1 MAGLVALSIASEIFP
16 LVKTG
21 GLADVAGAL
30 PLALA
35 AENVAVSTL
44 VPGYAAVLYGLT
56 GAEPVADFPDLFG
69 GPARLFRGKAGP
81 LSLFA
86 LDAPHLYVRPGGPYI
101 GPDGLDH
108 PDNAQR
114 FAALAQVGA
123 ALAQGLVPNFA
134 PDVVHSH
141 DWQAGLTA
149 AYLRFSGKRSP
160 PLVLTIHNLAFQG
173 VFPLD
178 LLATL
183 GLPEAGL
190 LTEGLEYYDQISFLK
205 AGVSYSD
212 AITTVSPTYA
222 REILLPDDGMGFDGI
237 LRAREDVLYGI
248 RNGIDTQVWDPAT
261 DPRIAK
267 NFSAPTLAA
276 RAENTRALKKR
287 MGLAEIGGAL
297 LLGVVS
303 RLSSQKGLDLVLQ
316 CLPLFE
322 PLNLQLALLG
332 SGDPVLEKAFA
343 EAAGEAPDRIGAH
356 FGYAE
361 DLAHPI
367 QAGADALLVPSRF
380 EPCGLTQLCALRY
393 GAVPLTS
400 RVGGLADTIIDA
412 NDMALSAGCATGLQ
426 FAPVSADALAAALRK
441 AVGLF
446 ADPPLWRQ
454 IQLNGLKSDVSWT
467 LPARTYANLFRNL
480 AA

>member
-44 VPGYAAVLYGLT
+44 VPGYPAVLYGLA
-56 GAEPVADFPDLFG
+56 GAQPVADFADLFG

-81 LSLFA
+81 LNLFA
-86 LDAPHLYVRPGGPYI
+86 LDAPHLYLRPGGPYL
-101 GPDGLDH
+101 GPDGVDH

-123 ALAQGLVPNFA
+123 ALSQGLVPDFT

-173 VFPLD
+173 LFPAD

-183 GLPEAGL
+183 GLPEASFIP
-190 LTEGLEYYDQISFLK
+190 EGIEFYDQISFLK

-222 REILLPDDGMGFDGI
+222 REILQPDEGMGFDGV

-267 NFSAPTLAA
+267 NFSAQTLAA
-276 RAENTRALKKR
+276 RSENTRALKKT
-287 MGLAEIGGAL
+287 MGLAEIEGAL

-322 PLNLQLALLG
+322 TLNLQLALLG
-332 SGDPVLEKAFA
+332 SGDPELEQAFA
-343 EAAGEAPDRIGAH
+343 EAASEAPDRIGAH

-361 DLAHPI
+361 DLAHLI

-400 RVGGLADTIIDA
+400 RVGGLADTIVDA

-426 FAPVSADALAAALRK
+426 FAPVAADALGAALRK
-441 AVGLF
+441 AAGIF

-467 LPARTYANLFRNL
+467 LPAKAYATLFRNL